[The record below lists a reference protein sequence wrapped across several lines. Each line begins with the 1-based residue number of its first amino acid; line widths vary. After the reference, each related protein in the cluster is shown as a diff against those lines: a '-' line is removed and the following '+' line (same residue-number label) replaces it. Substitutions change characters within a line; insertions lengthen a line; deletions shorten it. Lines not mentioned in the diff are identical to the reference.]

1 MPHVVIKLKKTPF
14 VNHIFTSFLAGSK
27 LLLYIAPGFC
37 YISLILFLKKEIIR
51 LIRILNKK
59 KAEIFKQTLNHD
71 E

>member
-37 YISLILFLKKEIIR
+37 YISLILFFKRKKSS
-51 LIRILNKK
+51 
-59 KAEIFKQTLNHD
+59 D
-71 E
+71 